1 MQTPENQVLN
11 FPNKS
16 AKTRIREAT
25 ENDIPRIIEMGRS
38 FFDASG
44 YSGIIEFNAE
54 TAKTAIETIIIDNHA
69 IILVAEGQERLIGML
84 AAILHP
90 FYFNINHLT
99 GQELVWWIEPEYRTG
114 TAGIRLIKAIEQ
126 WAKSNGAKTFS
137 MISLAVNRRVEQIYE
152 RRGYSPSE
160 NLFIK
165 SL

>member
-16 AKTRIREAT
+16 VRIQIREAV
-25 ENDIPRIIEMGRS
+25 DGDVPAIIEMGRS

-44 YSGIIEFNAE
+44 YSGIIAFDAK
-54 TAKTAIETIIIDNHA
+54 TAKTAIETIIIDKHA
-69 IILVAEGQERLIGML
+69 IILVAEIHEQLIGMV

-99 GQELVWWIEPEYRTG
+99 GQELVWWIEPEHRTG

-137 MISLAVNRRVEQIYE
+137 MISLANNRRVEQIYE
-152 RRGYSPSE
+152 RRGYLPSE
-160 NLFIK
+160 NTFIK